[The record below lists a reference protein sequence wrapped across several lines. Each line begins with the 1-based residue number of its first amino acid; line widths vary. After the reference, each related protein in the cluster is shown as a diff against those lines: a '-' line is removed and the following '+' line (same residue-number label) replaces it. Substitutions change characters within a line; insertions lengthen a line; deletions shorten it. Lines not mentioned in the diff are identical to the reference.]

1 MLFLRGTPTVDCYLN
16 CHPELGLGHSF
27 WLQVPSS
34 WSFTAPQNAGTSQ
47 IRKWHRGS
55 RTQSDCNPGR
65 EGNEKDICIIE
76 TFQDGGWWWWGGEGW
91 GNLLKNP
98 TCSSLPTALLPTC
111 LPWLSPKPLRSP
123 IDPGSE

>member
-1 MLFLRGTPTVDCYLN
+1 MLFLHITPTINSYLN

-27 WLQVPSS
+27 WPQVPSS
-34 WSFTAPQNAGTSQ
+34 RSFAAPPNAGASQ
-47 IRKWHRGS
+47 MRKRHLGS
-55 RTQSDCNPGR
+55 GTQSDCNPRR

-76 TFQDGGWWWWGGEGW
+76 TFQDGGCVWGKGW

-98 TCSSLPTALLPTC
+98 TCSSLPAALLPTC
-111 LPWLSPKPLRSP
+111 LPWLSPKPSRSP